1 MGRYSIK
8 DLEHISGIKAHTI
21 RMWEKRY
28 DLIIPKRTE
37 TNIRYYSEDDL
48 RHLLNVAMLNQQGL
62 KISLIAK
69 MDRLEIKR
77 RVADI
82 SMEAIKSED
91 CELDTFVAAMLEFNE
106 VKFTTILSGYI
117 LKLGFENCVEKIL
130 FPLIER
136 VYYLWRIGTIMASHK
151 NFVYTLVR
159 QKIAVAIENEIQ
171 FSGKN
176 KNMRV
181 IMFLPH
187 KEIIEIELLFYNL
200 LARKEGL
207 EVIYLGPDVPIKE
220 LQVINDNKKA
230 DLFLTSFSSVSSA
243 EVVSKQLVAYKK
255 KFPDMPF
262 FIVGKQLQDK
272 DVVFPPGF
280 EFVNSRNDFIKS
292 IQLLEY
298 SD

>member
-1 MGRYSIK
+1 MSRYSIK

-28 DLIIPKRTE
+28 NLIVPKRTK

-48 RHLLNVAMLNQQGL
+48 RFLLNVAMLNQQGL
-62 KISLIAK
+62 KISIIANMDK
-69 MDRLEIKR
+69 MEIKL

-82 SMEAIKSED
+82 SMETIKSEE

-106 VKFTTILSGYI
+106 AKFTTILSGYI

-130 FPLIER
+130 FPLIGR
-136 VYYLWRIGTIMASHK
+136 VYYLWRTGTIMSSHK

-171 FSGKN
+171 FSAKN
-176 KNMRV
+176 KSMR
-181 IMFLPH
+181 IIIFLPP
-187 KEIIEIELLFYNL
+187 KEMVEIELLFYNL

-207 EVIYLGPDVPIKE
+207 EVIYLGPEVPVKE
-220 LQVINDNKKA
+220 LQLINNSKKA
-230 DLFLTSFSSVSSA
+230 DLFLTAFTSVVSV
-243 EVVSKQLVAYKK
+243 EVVNKQLADYKK
-255 KFPDMPF
+255 KFPNMPVF
-262 FIVGKQLQDK
+262 VIGKQLQDK
-272 DVVFPPGF
+272 EVIFPQNF
-280 EFVNSRNDFIKS
+280 EFINNRNDFIKS

-298 SD
+298 T